1 MILGLKRD
9 EIKIVEPQEG
19 WQEEFHKIQKEI
31 HEVTGIAINRIEH
44 IGSTSIRGIKA
55 KPMIDFAVGVDDI
68 NNVPSHIFKSLQEL
82 SFYRLRVE
90 LENEIVLAKF
100 DNNETFDIKTHIIH
114 MLDYKGE
121 KWNDL
126 ISFRDNLNASIE
138 LRQQYEDLKMSYI
151 QNGDGDMDDYTNYKE
166 SFILKVL
173 EKND

>member
-9 EIKIVEPQEG
+9 EIKLVEPQEG
-19 WQEEFHKIQKEI
+19 WQEEFHKTQKEI
-31 HEVTGIAINRIEH
+31 HEATGININRIEH
-44 IGSTSIRGIKA
+44 IGSTSIKGIKA

-68 NNVPSHIFKSLQEL
+68 NNVPSHIFKSLQEI

-114 MLDYKGE
+114 MIDFKGE

-126 ISFRDNLNASIE
+126 VLFRDKLNSSVE
-138 LRQQYEDLKMSYI
+138 LRKEYEELKASYI
-151 QNGDGDMDDYTNYKE
+151 QNETGTMDDYTNYKE
-166 SFILKVL
+166 SFILSVL
-173 EKND
+173 QKNE